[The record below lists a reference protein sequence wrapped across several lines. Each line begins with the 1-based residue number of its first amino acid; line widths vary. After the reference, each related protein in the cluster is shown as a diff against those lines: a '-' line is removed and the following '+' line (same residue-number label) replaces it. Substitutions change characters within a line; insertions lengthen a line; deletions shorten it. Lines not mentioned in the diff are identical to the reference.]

1 MNYFPNYYSIEDI
14 FVTQEKV
21 ECRVNTKLQRMGEY
35 RCVHCVQESID

>member
-21 ECRVNTKLQRMGEY
+21 ECRVNTKLQRMGKA
-35 RCVHCVQESID
+35 SFS